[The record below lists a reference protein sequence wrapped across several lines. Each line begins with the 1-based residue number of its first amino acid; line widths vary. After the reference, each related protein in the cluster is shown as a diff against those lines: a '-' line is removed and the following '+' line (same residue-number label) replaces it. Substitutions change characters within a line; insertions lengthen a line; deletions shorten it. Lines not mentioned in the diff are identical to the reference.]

1 MKNWEIRV
9 AGFGGQG
16 VILAGMVIGRAGTI
30 YDNKHVTLTQSFGP
44 EARGS
49 ACSVQLILSPEPI
62 LYPYLNEAD
71 LLVAMSQEAYMRFI
85 PTLKPGGFLLYE
97 EDLVELDERAQGMQ
111 AFGIPATRFAEEL
124 GRRLV
129 LNMVLVGFLT
139 GVTEIVSADAARKSV
154 ADSVPKGTVDLNTA
168 AFNKGLEYGLA
179 QRAAGPQAKS
189 LSLPSAS

>member
-1 MKNWEIRV
+1 MKDWEIRV

-16 VILAGMVIGRAGTI
+16 VILSGMVIGRAATI

-49 ACSVQLILSPEPI
+49 ACSVQLILSPEPV
-62 LYPYLNEAD
+62 LYPYLNQAD
-71 LLVAMSQEAYMRFI
+71 LLVAMSQEAYTKFI
-85 PTLKPGGFLLYE
+85 PTLRPGGWLLYE
-97 EDLVELDERAQGMQ
+97 EDLVELDERAKGMQ

-139 GVTEIVSADAARKSV
+139 GVTQIVSPEAARKSV
-154 ADSVPKGTVDLNTA
+154 ADSVPKGTVELNTA
-168 AFNKGLEYGLA
+168 AFNKGLEYGLSH
-179 QRAAGPQAKS
+179 RAAA
-189 LSLPSAS
+189 LPH

>member
-1 MKNWEIRV
+1 MKDWEIRV

-16 VILAGMVIGRAGTI
+16 VILAGMVIGRAATI

-62 LYPYLNEAD
+62 LYPYLNQAD
-71 LLVAMSQEAYMRFI
+71 LLVAMSQEAYTRFI
-85 PTLKPGGFLLYE
+85 PTLKPGGWLLYE

-139 GVTEIVSADAARKSV
+139 GVTEIVSPEAARKSV
-154 ADSVPKGTVDLNTA
+154 ADSVPKGTIELNTA
-168 AFNKGLEYGLA
+168 AFDKGLEYGLA
-179 QRAAGPQAKS
+179 HRTAAVPH
-189 LSLPSAS
+189 